1 MTVEGEQKRHT
12 AAITP
17 LVHAARILSIVLV
30 IGVLQ
35 VTNML
40 GKLDAGK
47 IVGVLAVSLLV
58 VASVGGAAYL
68 QWRRLEFWF
77 DADGDLRVSSGIL
90 ERKERRLHLSR
101 LQSVEVVQPL
111 IARVFGMA
119 EVRVEVAGSGDS
131 RITLSYLSLADAN
144 ALRAETLARAAGVRP
159 DAGEAPESV
168 IVQVPSPVLLG
179 SSLLSS
185 GVLVTVLIIVGA
197 VVVGVLAG
205 GWVGLTGLI
214 FVLIVP
220 LFGVFG
226 AFVTYFNFTLADS
239 PDGLRIRFGLLGV
252 KAHTVPPGRVASV
265 EFVEPLLWRK
275 FNWVSVRLT
284 VAGAQSS
291 DDDQQD
297 SSSMLLPVATWPV
310 AMAVVSR
317 ILPGVDVSTLPLIPV
332 PPRVRRRSPLQWR
345 QLGMCATDEVFAAR
359 HGWLTRRLSLTPH
372 ARVQSMRITQGP
384 WERSLGLA
392 SVHADIVPGSI
403 RPVGRH
409 QPADVARTMAFD
421 EMVRVRQARA
431 QDTSTHWGH
440 HPVTALPA
448 ETAEPST
455 SEAPSSSEAP
465 AELAPPTS
473 ASVANVPP
481 PPVPPTSPPVTQV
494 PPPPVPPTSP
504 PVTQV
509 PPPATGPPDQVS
521 S

>member
-1 MTVEGEQKRHT
+1 MSNEQKRRT

-17 LVHAARILSIVLV
+17 LVHASRILSIVLV
-30 IGVLQ
+30 IGLLQ

-40 GKLDAGK
+40 GELDTTKLA
-47 IVGVLAVSLLV
+47 GVLAVAVLV
-58 VASVGGAAYL
+58 VAVVGGAAYL

-77 DADGDLRVSSGIL
+77 DADGDLRVSSGLL

-119 EVRVEVAGSGDS
+119 EVRVEVAGSGDA
-131 RITLSYLSLADAN
+131 RITLSYLSLADATQ
-144 ALRAETLARAAGVRP
+144 LRAETLARAAGVRP

-179 SSLLSS
+179 SSMLSS
-185 GVLVTVLIIVGA
+185 GVLTTVLIIVAA
-197 VVVGVLAG
+197 VVVGAFAG
-205 GWVGLTGLI
+205 GWVALTGLF

-226 AFVTYFNFTLADS
+226 SFVTYFNFTVADS
-239 PDGLRIRFGLLGV
+239 PDGLRMRFGLLGV

-275 FNWVSVRLT
+275 FSWVSVRLT
-284 VAGAQSS
+284 VAGAGSS
-291 DDDQQD
+291 DDDEQD
-297 SSSMLLPVATWPV
+297 TSSMLLPVATWPV

-317 ILPGVDVSTLPLIPV
+317 ILPGVDVATLPLIPV
-332 PPRVRRRSPLQWR
+332 PPRVKRRSPLQWR
-345 QLGMCATDEVFAAR
+345 QLGMCATDEVFATR
-359 HGWLTRRLSLTPH
+359 HGWLTRRLSITPH

-409 QPADVARTMAFD
+409 QPAEVAREMAFD

-431 QDTSTHWGH
+431 ADTSTHWGH
-440 HPVTALPA
+440 HPGAV
-448 ETAEPST
+448 ESAEPPAT
-455 SEAPSSSEAP
+455 AAPPSSEP
-465 AELAPPTS
+465 VTELT
-473 ASVANVPP
+473 P
-481 PPVPPTSPPVTQV
+481 PPVPPTTPPVTRL
-494 PPPPVPPTSP
+494 
-504 PVTQV
+504 
-509 PPPATGPPDQVS
+509 PPPAVRPDTDAGS
-521 S
+521 